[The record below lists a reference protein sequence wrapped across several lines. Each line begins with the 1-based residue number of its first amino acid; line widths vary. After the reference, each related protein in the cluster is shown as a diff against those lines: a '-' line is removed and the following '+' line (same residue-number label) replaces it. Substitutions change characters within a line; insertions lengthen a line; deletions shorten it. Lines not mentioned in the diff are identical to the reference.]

1 MSDNTATPTP
11 VEENTN
17 ETPTPVM
24 ENTAG
29 GDDFSIGAPSNTE
42 PADNTPPA
50 DETGEYALDLEG
62 LDDEDMAYA
71 DIMTAS
77 AKDAGLDSAAASK
90 CFKGF
95 CEKIREKHLEVA
107 KEEVSAL
114 KKEWG
119 RNYAKKKDDTRN
131 FMANLFSKAGLTAE
145 EMQVFANP
153 QHIRLFAKIKGALG
167 SSAHSAG
174 AAPAAPAKSLD
185 EQFKEALNEWTSER
199 YSQAPD
205 PVKLRQLR
213 DKVNTLS
220 NKIMGVNAVS

>member
-17 ETPTPVM
+17 ETPAPVM

-50 DETGEYALDLEG
+50 EETGEYALDLEG

-95 CEKIREKHLEVA
+95 CEKIREKHLEAA

-174 AAPAAPAKSLD
+174 AAPAAPAKS
-185 EQFKEALNEWTSER
+185 EHERYKERLEEWSQIR

-205 PVKLRQLR
+205 PAKLRALR
-213 DKVNTLS
+213 KELNGYSQKKWGIDV
-220 NKIMGVNAVS
+220 VS

>member
-24 ENTAG
+24 DNTAG
-29 GDDFSIGAPSNTE
+29 MDDFSIGASSSTE

-50 DETGEYALDLEG
+50 EETGEYALDLDG
-62 LDDEDMAYA
+62 LEDEDMAYA

-90 CFKGF
+90 CFKAF
-95 CEKIREKHLEVA
+95 CEKIREKHIEAA

-119 RNYAKKKDDTRN
+119 RNYTRKKDDTRN
-131 FMANLFSKAGLTAE
+131 FMANLFFKAGLTEE

-174 AAPAAPAKSLD
+174 AAPAAPAKSQE
-185 EQFKEALNEWTSER
+185 EQFKDALNEWTNER

-205 PVKLRQLR
+205 PAKLKQLR

-220 NKIMGVNAVS
+220 NKIRGVNVVS